1 MRMKPNHA
9 GRQADPMQAEPGTLT
24 EGVPRARI
32 EHRNTNRTPSPRSRR
47 SHEGRSI
54 ISRKESGSPSSLDD
68 CIQVAHVSRSL
79 T

>member
-32 EHRNTNRTPSPRSRR
+32 EHRNRVHSHFAHAKSQVFRANSRFPQR
-47 SHEGRSI
+47 VHF
-54 ISRKESGSPSSLDD
+54 
-68 CIQVAHVSRSL
+68 
-79 T
+79 